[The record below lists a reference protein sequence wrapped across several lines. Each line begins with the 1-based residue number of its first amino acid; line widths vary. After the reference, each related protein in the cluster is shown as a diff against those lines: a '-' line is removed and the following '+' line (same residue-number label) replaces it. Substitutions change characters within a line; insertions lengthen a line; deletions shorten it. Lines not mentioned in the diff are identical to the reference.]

1 MLSRVADSIYW
12 MARYMERAENLARL
26 LLSTQNLMLDAG
38 AGAAD
43 AAQFWHPLLMATGD
57 EEDYAAFHPIVTGAR
72 VTEFLTLRTANPNSI
87 LNSIRAARENA
98 RTVRDQ
104 ISDEIWLCINGLRLF
119 IESPEARLLQR
130 QQSAALYERVLLG
143 SYQFQGIAESTTPR
157 GEEWHFL
164 HLGTV
169 LERADKISRL
179 LDTCSGLPV
188 EIATGPGY
196 LPLRWAALLRS
207 CSAWHAFQTVSAK
220 LDPVKI
226 IEYLLLDESYP
237 RSVTHC
243 LNEIHN
249 TLIALSGHGTMSDMR
264 QPVRLAGR
272 LAADLRYATVDE
284 VLAAGLHDFIDD
296 LQTRLN
302 QIGESIFQ
310 TFVLYADLT
319 PLKDETS
326 SPLSAWQ
333 HGAWH
338 ASGNEDQ
345 QMQQQQQ

>member
-43 AAQFWHPLLMATGD
+43 AAQFWQPLLMATGD
-57 EEDYAAFHPIVTGAR
+57 EEAYAELYPAVTGAR
-72 VTEFLTLRTANPNSI
+72 VIEFLTLRTDNPNSI

-104 ISDEIWLCINGLRLF
+104 ISDEVWLCINGLRLF

-130 QQSAALYERVLLG
+130 QQSATLYERVLLG

-179 LDTCSGLPV
+179 LDTCSSLPV
-188 EIATGPGY
+188 EIVSGAGH
-196 LPLRWAALLRS
+196 LPLRWSSLLRS

-226 IEYLLLDESYP
+226 IEYLLLDETFP

-249 TLIALSGHGTMSDMR
+249 TLIALSGTGTMSDMR

-284 VLAAGLHDFIDD
+284 ILEAGLHSFIDD

-310 TFVLYADLT
+310 TFVLYAA
-319 PLKDETS
+319 PEETS
-326 SPLSAWQ
+326 LPPLPTWQ
-333 HGAWH
+333 PGAWH
-338 ASGNEDQ
+338 NTDNDDL
-345 QMQQQQQ
+345 QMQQQQQQQQ